1 MRILSEKISHVSQL
15 LEARL
20 KPTPQMQMLEAEDLD
35 ADEGLE
41 VDDDAG
47 LEGGGG
53 EEAQG
58 AG

>member
-20 KPTPQMQMLEAEDLD
+20 KPTPQMQMIEAEDLQ

-41 VDDDAG
+41 VDEDAG

-53 EEAQG
+53 EEA
-58 AG
+58 